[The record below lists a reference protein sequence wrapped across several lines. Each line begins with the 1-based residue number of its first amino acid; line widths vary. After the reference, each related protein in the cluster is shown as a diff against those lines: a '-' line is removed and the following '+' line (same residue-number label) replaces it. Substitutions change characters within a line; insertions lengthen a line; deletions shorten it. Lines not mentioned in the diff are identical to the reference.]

1 MEISNFRIKIS
12 KNNKLCSCQDNAKE
26 GYCEI
31 CMEEIIAEKMMT
43 TDYLGALMQEP
54 FIQEHIK
61 IIPVG
66 FDVTEQERFWHT
78 RHYEEGGNAYNR
90 HTD

>member
-1 MEISNFRIKIS
+1 MEICDCRNSVK
-12 KNNKLCSCQDNAKE
+12 QA
-26 GYCEI
+26 YCDI

-54 FIQEHIK
+54 FIQEHIQV
-61 IIPVG
+61 IPVG
-66 FDVTEQERFWHT
+66 FDTTEHERFWHT
-78 RHYEEGGNAYNR
+78 RHFEEGGNAYNR

>member
-1 MEISNFRIKIS
+1 MEICDCRNSVK
-12 KNNKLCSCQDNAKE
+12 QA
-26 GYCEI
+26 YCDI

-54 FIQEHIK
+54 FIQEHIQV
-61 IIPVG
+61 IPVG
-66 FDVTEQERFWHT
+66 FDTTEHERFWHT
-78 RHYEEGGNAYNR
+78 RHFEEGGNVYNR

>member
-1 MEISNFRIKIS
+1 MEICDCRNSVK
-12 KNNKLCSCQDNAKE
+12 QA
-26 GYCEI
+26 YCDI

-54 FIQEHIK
+54 FVQEHIQV
-61 IIPVG
+61 IPVG
-66 FDVTEQERFWHT
+66 FDTTEHERFWHT
-78 RHYEEGGNAYNR
+78 RHFEEGGNVYNR

>member
-1 MEISNFRIKIS
+1 MEICDCRNSVK
-12 KNNKLCSCQDNAKE
+12 QA
-26 GYCEI
+26 YCDI

-54 FIQEHIK
+54 FVQEHIQV
-61 IIPVG
+61 IPVV
-66 FDVTEQERFWHT
+66 FDTTEHERFWHT
-78 RHYEEGGNAYNR
+78 RHYEEGGNVYNR

>member
-1 MEISNFRIKIS
+1 MEICNCRDSV
-12 KNNKLCSCQDNAKE
+12 KE
-26 GYCEI
+26 GYCDI

-54 FIQEHIK
+54 FIQEHIQV
-61 IIPVG
+61 IPVG
-66 FDVTEQERFWHT
+66 FDTTEHERFWHT
-78 RHYEEGGNAYNR
+78 RHYEEGGNVYNR

>member
-1 MEISNFRIKIS
+1 MEICDCRNSVK
-12 KNNKLCSCQDNAKE
+12 QA
-26 GYCEI
+26 YCDI

-54 FIQEHIK
+54 FVQEHIQV
-61 IIPVG
+61 IPVG
-66 FDVTEQERFWHT
+66 FDTTEHERFWHT
-78 RHYEEGGNAYNR
+78 RHYEEGGNVYNR

>member
-1 MEISNFRIKIS
+1 MEICNCRDSV
-12 KNNKLCSCQDNAKE
+12 KE
-26 GYCEI
+26 GYCDI

-54 FIQEHIK
+54 FVQEHIQV
-61 IIPVG
+61 IPVG
-66 FDVTEQERFWHT
+66 FDTTEHERFWHT
-78 RHYEEGGNAYNR
+78 RHYEEGGNVYNR

>member
-1 MEISNFRIKIS
+1 MEICDGRNSVK
-12 KNNKLCSCQDNAKE
+12 QA
-26 GYCEI
+26 YCDI

-54 FIQEHIK
+54 FVQEHIQV
-61 IIPVG
+61 IPVG
-66 FDVTEQERFWHT
+66 FDTTEHERFWHT
-78 RHYEEGGNAYNR
+78 RHYEEGGNVYNR

>member
-1 MEISNFRIKIS
+1 MEICNCRDSV
-12 KNNKLCSCQDNAKE
+12 KE
-26 GYCEI
+26 GYCDI

-54 FIQEHIK
+54 FVQEHIQV
-61 IIPVG
+61 IPVG
-66 FDVTEQERFWHT
+66 FDTTEHERFWHT
-78 RHYEEGGNAYNR
+78 RHYEESGNVYNR

>member
-1 MEISNFRIKIS
+1 MEICDCRNSVK
-12 KNNKLCSCQDNAKE
+12 QA
-26 GYCEI
+26 YCDI

-54 FIQEHIK
+54 FVQEHIQV
-61 IIPVG
+61 IPVG
-66 FDVTEQERFWHT
+66 FDTTEHERFWHT
-78 RHYEEGGNAYNR
+78 RHFEEGGNAYNR